1 MEEGLFWN
9 ATVCFTRLIWTWICL
24 VWMVIQIWKG
34 LAKGKRVSGELDT
47 EHLERCLGL
56 WITSPVTLWL
66 WSESRWRLV
75 LLNCNRRVPCWRNA
89 TRSTLWGTTESSQTE
104 MRIGFA
110 SWVVVDGLDRDGVLS
125 LRISTCIHPKW
136 KSAEWEWIARDCE
149 LLLVWTVLPS
159 QL

>member
-9 ATVCFTRLIWTWICL
+9 ATVCFTRLFWTWICL

-34 LAKGKRVSGELDT
+34 LAKGKRASGELDT
-47 EHLERCLGL
+47 EHSEKCLRQ
-56 WITSPVTLWL
+56 WKTNPMTMWL
-66 WSESRWRLV
+66 WRESRWWLV
-75 LLNCNRRVPCWRNA
+75 LPNCNRRVPCWRNA

-110 SWVVVDGLDRDGVLS
+110 NWVVVDGIDRDGVLP
-125 LRISTCIHPKW
+125 LWISARIHPKW
-136 KSAEWEWIARDCE
+136 KSVEWEWIARDCE